1 MVKLTSRETL
11 TKVFDG
17 VDPYTLSL
25 SNDAQT
31 VSTAADGTGG
41 SYADA
46 VTEATVYKGTTV
58 DTSAWTITAQA
69 STGVTGTLTGAVY
82 RVTTLRDDQGTVTL
96 KATNKV
102 DPNKTLTKV
111 FTISKSKRGESNI
124 SYVISV
130 NRRVLKKYKDRLIE
144 GPNGSPTI
152 DRGITFDFNDLNI
165 KATKKTGST
174 EEPFSGY
181 IEITEEVVSTTG
193 SLATVKYFSNAP
205 ESMKTYTFTKSDLM
219 RIKVAL
225 YRTSDKS
232 ELLDTEYVDVLMDG
246 QPAITIVNTNPA
258 VVLPSDYKGVVSDY
272 SSANGQLFVYEGGT
286 DVTSL
291 CTFSLLEQD
300 SLFRVTPE
308 GEFSLTTMSS
318 ILDVYSGSIVVG
330 YKDMNFTS
338 SVTVTKGK
346 AGKDGSSA
354 KLLYLTSDSLL
365 FNLDFNGEPKSG
377 PITIQALFQN
387 IEGDANFEVIGV
399 TSAGKEEPILVSPTS
414 NEIVLP
420 ASLGKKYIRI
430 RVTASLGN
438 LSDTITLITVK
449 DAVPPITHYLTNENV
464 TLPAS
469 ASGVVMS
476 SYLSSASGSF
486 KVYEGTMDVTS
497 LATFSVRPTSG
508 ATVSIDSAG
517 TYTLTA
523 LGNTT
528 DSVAVT
534 LVATYKGQAYES
546 VLNISKSKAGVAGAS
561 AAYFGLT
568 TTSMTL
574 PLDKDGNP
582 KLQSV
587 VITPVFQN
595 LTATVSYTVNG
606 VKEDG
611 SETVIAV
618 TPSNNII
625 TLSGS
630 LGQQYTVVKIRAT
643 AGGLSDTLT
652 LTTVKD
658 GTPTVVGTLSNE
670 TVSLPASVTGVVDTS
685 TYAAATGT
693 FTVYEGGENV
703 TPLATFQAT
712 SGPGLTGSITSAGVY
727 KVTALSSSVDSSTL
741 TLKATYKDKTI
752 TKVFTVSK
760 SKTGATGDKGDDGK
774 SPILLIIRS
783 SNGNMFKNNNI
794 SSTLTATLWQDDK
807 EIDIEGT
814 AFAYIWSKTDSEGNP
829 DGAWDKAHSTSQKS
843 ITITNQDVY
852 RRSTFTCYVTP
863 IL

>member
-1 MVKLTSRETL
+1 MVRLTSRETL

-31 VSTAADGTGG
+31 VSTATDGTGG

-46 VTEATVYKGTTV
+46 VTEVTVYRGTTV
-58 DTSAWTITAQA
+58 DTAAWTIKAQPSA
-69 STGVTGTLTGAVY
+69 GVSGTLTGAVY
-82 RVTTLRDDQGTVTL
+82 RVTALSVDQGTVTL
-96 KATNKV
+96 TATNKA
-102 DPNKTLTKV
+102 DTTKTLTKV
-111 FTISKSKRGESNI
+111 FTISKSKRGESNV
-124 SYVISV
+124 SYVVSA
-130 NRRVLKKYKDRLIE
+130 NRRVLKKYKDRLIK
-144 GPNGSPTI
+144 GQDGSPSI
-152 DRGITFDFNDLNI
+152 DRGITFDFNDLTI
-165 KATKKTGST
+165 KATKKNGST

-193 SLATVKYFSNAP
+193 STATIKYFSSAP
-205 ESMKTYTFTKSDLM
+205 ESTKTYAFTKSDLVG
-219 RIKVAL
+219 IKVKL
-225 YRTSDKS
+225 YRTADKS
-232 ELLDTEYVDVLMDG
+232 ELLDTEYIDFLMDG
-246 QPAITIVNTNPA
+246 QSAVTIVNTNPT

-272 SSANGQLFVYEGGT
+272 SAATGQIFVYDGDT

-291 CTFSLLEQD
+291 CTFSLLEPD

-308 GEFSLTTMSS
+308 GEFSLPTMSS
-318 ILDVYSGSIVVG
+318 ILDIYSGSIVVG
-330 YKDMNFTS
+330 YKDMNFTNT
-338 SVTVTKGK
+338 VTVTKGK
-346 AGKDGSSA
+346 SGKDGSSA
-354 KLLYLTSDSLL
+354 KLLYLTSDSLI
-365 FNLDFNGEPKSG
+365 FNLDFNGEPKSK
-377 PITIQALFQN
+377 PITVQALFQN
-387 IEGDANFEVIGV
+387 IEGDATFEVTGV
-399 TSAGKEEPILVSPTS
+399 TSAGKEEPILVSPIS

-420 ASLGKKYIRI
+420 ASLGKSYIRI
-430 RVTASLGN
+430 RVTASLGS
-438 LSDTITLITVK
+438 LSDTVTLITVQ

-464 TLPAS
+464 TLPS
-469 ASGVVMS
+469 SVSGVVEV
-476 SYLSSASGSF
+476 SYFSNASGSF

-497 LATFSVRPTSG
+497 LATFSVKPVSG

-523 LGNTT
+523 LGATT

-534 LVATYKGQAYES
+534 LVATYKGQMYEN
-546 VLNISKSKAGVAGAS
+546 VLNISKSKAGAAGAS

-574 PLDKDGNP
+574 PLDKDGNA

-595 LTATVSYTVNG
+595 LIATASYTVKG

-611 SETVIAV
+611 SEVSIAV
-618 TPSNNII
+618 TPSNNTI

-630 LGQQYTVVKIRAT
+630 LGSQYTSVKINAT

-658 GTPTVVGTLSNE
+658 GTSTVVGILSNE
-670 TVSLPASVTGVVDTS
+670 TVSLPASATGVVDTS
-685 TYAAATGT
+685 TYTAATGS
-693 FTVYEGGENV
+693 FTVYDGGEDV
-703 TPLATFQAT
+703 TALSTFQAT
-712 SGPGLTGSITSAGVY
+712 SGVGLTGSITGAGVY

-741 TLKATYKDKTI
+741 TLTATYKGKTV

-774 SPILLIIRS
+774 SPILLVIRS

-794 SSTLTATLWQDDK
+794 SSILTATLWQDDK
-807 EIDIEGT
+807 EIDIDGT
-814 AFAYIWSKTDSEGNP
+814 AFVYIWSKIDGDGNI
-829 DGAWDKAHSTSQKS
+829 DEAWNITHSNSQKS

-852 RRSTFTCYVTP
+852 RRSTFTCDVTP